1 MESVENT
8 QSSNTTTRAVNVDL
22 PTPTGRKKPNATP
35 ASSAWN
41 RLVELL
47 PGVMLALVA
56 AGISY
61 GVSRVSPVLSPMIVA
76 ILLGVLVANVVR
88 LPNATTAG
96 IDFSAKKLLRAG
108 IILLGLKLVLS
119 DIVALGAPMLLVVVC
134 VVTFGILGTI
144 ILGRLLK
151 VPSRL
156 TLLIACGFSIC
167 GAAAVAGAAG
177 IIDPNDEH
185 EQDTVTAV
193 ALVVIFGTLMIP
205 LLPFL
210 AGMIG
215 MDSAT
220 AGMWAGASV
229 HEIAQVVAVGGIL
242 GSSAL
247 TVAVIVKLARVLL
260 LAPVAAVLSVRQRR
274 IYRGSRELAANDSAV
289 DITGTSGAEP
299 TQLSPQTK
307 MPPLVPLFVLGFL
320 AMVLLR
326 SFVDLPA
333 DILAAGNF
341 LQTALLAAAMFG
353 LGCGV
358 KIRNLITVGFRPFA
372 LAALATILVSVVAY
386 VGIMLVG

>member
-1 MESVENT
+1 
-8 QSSNTTTRAVNVDL
+8 
-22 PTPTGRKKPNATP
+22 
-35 ASSAWN
+35 
-41 RLVELL
+41 
-47 PGVMLALVA
+47 MLALVA

-76 ILLGVLVANVVR
+76 ILLGVLAANVVR

>member
-61 GVSRVSPVLSPMIVA
+61 GVSRVSSVLSPMIVA

-156 TLLIACGFSIC
+156 TLPTQACASSRPSAI
-167 GAAAVAGAAG
+167 
-177 IIDPNDEH
+177 
-185 EQDTVTAV
+185 TVKRLPFGRLSV
-193 ALVVIFGTLMIP
+193 ALRTNGRPRMYW
-205 LLPFL
+205 LLP
-210 AGMIG
+210 G
-215 MDSAT
+215 AT
-220 AGMWAGASV
+220 G
-229 HEIAQVVAVGGIL
+229 
-242 GSSAL
+242 
-247 TVAVIVKLARVLL
+247 
-260 LAPVAAVLSVRQRR
+260 
-274 IYRGSRELAANDSAV
+274 
-289 DITGTSGAEP
+289 
-299 TQLSPQTK
+299 
-307 MPPLVPLFVLGFL
+307 
-320 AMVLLR
+320 
-326 SFVDLPA
+326 
-333 DILAAGNF
+333 
-341 LQTALLAAAMFG
+341 
-353 LGCGV
+353 
-358 KIRNLITVGFRPFA
+358 
-372 LAALATILVSVVAY
+372 
-386 VGIMLVG
+386 